1 MKALF
6 IGGTGTISSSIS
18 ALCVSRGWDL
28 TLLNRGNADARMPQG
43 ARAIH
48 ADIRDEA
55 AVRDALKGQA
65 FDVVAD
71 FIAYTPEDVA
81 RDHPSVFRQN
91 GTVLFYQL
99 GVGVSKAVV
108 LAVDHRGN
116 AAVQSLLGIQP
127 PEGRLRRYADGRLP
141 RAGLSCHHHPAQPYL
156 LPAQRARGAA
166 WGRLAAF
173 RCWSGCAQAS
183 LSSCRATA

>member
-55 AVRDALKGQA
+55 GIFRRSKRHIISKGVHQKT
-65 FDVVAD
+65 
-71 FIAYTPEDVA
+71 Y
-81 RDHPSVFRQN
+81 
-91 GTVLFYQL
+91 G
-99 GVGVSKAVV
+99 
-108 LAVDHRGN
+108 
-116 AAVQSLLGIQP
+116 
-127 PEGRLRRYADGRLP
+127 
-141 RAGLSCHHHPAQPYL
+141 
-156 LPAQRARGAA
+156 
-166 WGRLAAF
+166 
-173 RCWSGCAQAS
+173 
-183 LSSCRATA
+183 

>member
-81 RDHPSVFRQN
+81 RDIR
-91 GTVLFYQL
+91 LFSGRTGQYFL
-99 GVGVSKAVV
+99 SARRRRIKSRCPR
-108 LAVDHRGN
+108 RGSPRERRCAILTGN
-116 AAVQSLLGIQP
+116 TAARRP
-127 PEGRLRRYADGRLP
+127 PAKI
-141 RAGLSCHHHPAQPYL
+141 C
-156 LPAQRARGAA
+156 
-166 WGRLAAF
+166 
-173 RCWSGCAQAS
+173 
-183 LSSCRATA
+183 

>member
-71 FIAYTPEDVA
+71 FIAYTPVCFPAERDSTFLSA
-81 RDHPSVFRQN
+81 RRRRIKSRCPR
-91 GTVLFYQL
+91 
-99 GVGVSKAVV
+99 
-108 LAVDHRGN
+108 RGSPRERRCAILTGN
-116 AAVQSLLGIQP
+116 TAARRP
-127 PEGRLRRYADGRLP
+127 PAKI
-141 RAGLSCHHHPAQPYL
+141 C
-156 LPAQRARGAA
+156 
-166 WGRLAAF
+166 
-173 RCWSGCAQAS
+173 
-183 LSSCRATA
+183 

>member
-81 RDHPSVFRQN
+81 RDIH
-91 GTVLFYQL
+91 LF
-99 GVGVSKAVV
+99 S
-108 LAVDHRGN
+108 
-116 AAVQSLLGIQP
+116 
-127 PEGRLRRYADGRLP
+127 GRTG
-141 RAGLSCHHHPAQPYL
+141 Q
-156 LPAQRARGAA
+156 
-166 WGRLAAF
+166 
-173 RCWSGCAQAS
+173 
-183 LSSCRATA
+183 